1 MHVVADGAVAPE
13 DDFILP
19 FLLDAPELHGRLV
32 RLGPAID
39 DIIRRHDYPD
49 PVARLLAEALT
60 LTALLSAALKFEGVF
75 TLQTKGDGPV
85 GLLICDATES
95 GALRGYAKVD
105 LDRMPAGWD
114 GTLPVSALLGEGYLA
129 FTVDQGD
136 DMDRYQGIVELDGGT
151 LEECVHHYF
160 RQSQQF
166 QAAVKLAVA
175 GGGQSPWRAG
185 AMMLQRLPADEEAIE
200 AEEKNEAW
208 QRAMVVMADG
218 DAEQLHLAETSPFDL
233 LYGLFEQDGVRV
245 FEHKAA
251 RAECRCSK
259 ARVELVLASL
269 SDEEI
274 EDLKEDGRIAVTCEF
289 CNREIAIDEVDLAA
303 LRKGKE
309 GAVSGDA

>member
-39 DIIRRHDYPD
+39 EIIRRHDYP
-49 PVARLLAEALT
+49 VHVGRLLAEALT

-75 TLQTKGDGPV
+75 TFQTKGDGPV
-85 GLLICDATES
+85 SLLVCDATES

-105 LDRMPAGWD
+105 HARIPEGAASE
-114 GTLPVSALLGEGYLA
+114 TPVSDLLGEGYLA
-129 FTVDQGD
+129 LTVDQGD
-136 DMDRYQGIVELDGGT
+136 EMDRYQGIVELDGQT

-166 QAAVKLAVA
+166 QAAVKIAVA
-175 GGGQSPWRAG
+175 GGGTSPWRSG

-208 QRAMVVMADG
+208 QRAMVVLADS
-218 DAEQLHLAETSPFDL
+218 DPSQFYQVEASPFDL
-233 LYGLFEQDGVRV
+233 LYDLFEQDGVRV
-245 FEHKAA
+245 FESKAA

-259 ARVELVLASL
+259 SRVELVLASL

-274 EDLKEDGRIAVTCEF
+274 EDLKVDGKITVTCEF
-289 CNREIAIDEVDLAA
+289 CNREIAVDEIDLAV
-303 LRKGKE
+303 LRK
-309 GAVSGDA
+309 A